1 MSYIYN
7 SIPLFPIR
15 KFYRKGK
22 IMNYY
27 RDNLEYVSIMG
38 ILAVSDKRVNNS
50 NQFKQKGNILT
61 YIINNIGVVW
71 DLRIDWCSGLVIS

>member
-1 MSYIYN
+1 
-7 SIPLFPIR
+7 
-15 KFYRKGK
+15 
-22 IMNYY
+22 MNYY
-27 RDNLEYVSIMG
+27 RDNLEYASIMG
-38 ILAVSDKRVNNS
+38 ILAISNKRFNNS